1 MKPPASKKQVQ
12 KLTGRLAALNRFIS
26 RSAET
31 GLPFFRILQSSD
43 HFEWGHEQQ
52 QAFDELKQYLTKL
65 TTLSKPSPS
74 ATLMLYL
81 ATSPTT
87 VSAVLV
93 EAIGRIGKW
102 ATELNEFVVDF
113 EHRSAI
119 KSEALVDFIANWTP
133 AAYDTTT
140 QFEEP
145 IWTVHCDGA

>member
-1 MKPPASKKQVQ
+1 V
-12 KLTGRLAALNRFIS
+12 L
-26 RSAET
+26 
-31 GLPFFRILQSSD
+31 FRNS
-43 HFEWGHEQQ
+43 
-52 QAFDELKQYLTKL
+52 
-65 TTLSKPSPS
+65 
-74 ATLMLYL
+74 
-81 ATSPTT
+81 
-87 VSAVLV
+87 